1 MCNKEPAT
9 RNQKRVT
16 RNQKRVTNNMSFET
30 FFSLRYL
37 KAKRRQGFI
46 SIITGIS
53 ILGIMIGVMSLIVVL
68 AVMNGFR
75 EDLLKKILGVNSHL
89 IILSYRGGIK
99 DTQTVMDKALE
110 VDGVLSATPFI
121 YSQVMIKNA
130 DNISGAI
137 LRGLDPDTA
146 GTVINIDSM
155 IKEGSLTLLKK
166 RNSDPQGIILGSE
179 LSKRIGALPGDT
191 VTLVSPIGKLTPLGR
206 MANEGKFKVKAI
218 FESGMYE
225 YDSSMAY
232 LSLTDARDFLSLG
245 DEVTGIEL
253 KVEDI
258 DESDKI
264 AEIVQDKLGYPYWT
278 KDWKMMNKSLFS
290 ALKLEK
296 VTMFIILIMIV
307 LVGALN
313 IISSLV
319 MLVMEKT
326 HDIAILRTMG
336 ASSKSIMSIFI
347 FQGLFVG
354 LIGTLFGLMSG
365 SFLCHLLARYK
376 FIKLPP
382 DVYYIS
388 TLPVRIEPL
397 DIVLIALAA
406 ILISFLAT
414 IFPSWQASKLNPVE
428 ALRYE

>member
-1 MCNKEPAT
+1 
-9 RNQKRVT
+9 
-16 RNQKRVTNNMSFET
+16 MSFEI
-30 FFSLRYL
+30 FFSQRYL

-53 ILGIMIGVMSLIVVL
+53 ILGIMIGVMALIVVL

-89 IILSYRGGIK
+89 LILSYRGGIE
-99 DTQTVMDKALE
+99 DTEPVIKKALE
-110 VDGVLSATPFI
+110 VDGVLAATPFI

-130 DNISGAI
+130 GNISGAI
-137 LRGLDPDTA
+137 LRGLDLATA
-146 GTVINIDSM
+146 GTVIDIDSM
-155 IKEGSLTLLKK
+155 IKEGSLAVLRESKA
-166 RNSDPQGIILGSE
+166 DAQGIILGSE

-206 MANEGKFKVKAI
+206 VANEARFRVKAL

-225 YDSSMAY
+225 YDSSMVY
-232 LSLTDARDFLSLG
+232 VSLADAQDFLSLG

-253 KVEDI
+253 RVRDI

-264 AEIVQDKLGYPYWT
+264 GAIIQDKLGGPYWT

-296 VTMFIILIMIV
+296 ATMFIILIMIV

-319 MLVMEKT
+319 MLVMEKFR
-326 HDIAILRTMG
+326 DIAILRTMG

-354 LIGTLFGLMSG
+354 LIGTILGLLSG

-388 TLPVRIEPL
+388 TLPVRMEWF
-397 DIVLIALAA
+397 DIVLIVLAA
-406 ILISFLAT
+406 IIVSFLAT
-414 IFPSWQASKLNPVE
+414 IFPSWQASRVNPVE

>member
-1 MCNKEPAT
+1 MA
-9 RNQKRVT
+9 
-16 RNQKRVTNNMSFET
+16 
-30 FFSLRYL
+30 
-37 KAKRRQGFI
+37 
-46 SIITGIS
+46 
-53 ILGIMIGVMSLIVVL
+53 LIVVL

-75 EDLLKKILGVNSHL
+75 EDLMKKILGVNSHL
-89 IILSYRGGIK
+89 LILSYKGGIK
-99 DTQTVMDKALE
+99 DIEAIMEKAVE

-130 DNISGAI
+130 GNISGAI
-137 LRGLDPDTA
+137 LRGVDPTTA

-155 IKEGSLTLLKK
+155 IEGGSVNLLEKSK
-166 RNSDPQGIILGSE
+166 ADPQGIIIGSE
-179 LSKRIGALPGDT
+179 LSKQIGALPGDT
-191 VTLVSPIGKLTPLGR
+191 VTLVSPLGKLTPLGR
-206 MANEGKFKVKAI
+206 VVNEDNFKVKAL
-218 FESGMYE
+218 FESGMYD
-225 YDSSMAY
+225 YDSSLVF
-232 LSLTDARDFLSLG
+232 LSLTDAQDFLSLG
-245 DEVTGIEL
+245 NEVTGIEL
-253 KVEDI
+253 RLKDM
-258 DESDKI
+258 DESDTI
-264 AEIVQDKLGYPYWT
+264 GQIIQDKLGYPYWT

-290 ALKLEK
+290 ALKLQK
-296 VTMFIILIMIV
+296 VTMSIILIMIV

-326 HDIAILRTMG
+326 RDIAILKTMG

-354 LIGTLFGLMSG
+354 LVGTLLGLMSG
-365 SFLCHLLARYK
+365 SFLCSLLARYK

-388 TLPVRIEPL
+388 TLPVRMEWL
-397 DIVLIALAA
+397 DIALIALAA
-406 ILISFLAT
+406 IIISFVAT

>member
-1 MCNKEPAT
+1 
-9 RNQKRVT
+9 
-16 RNQKRVTNNMSFET
+16 MSFET
-30 FFSLRYL
+30 FFSSRYI
-37 KAKRRQGFI
+37 KAKRKQGFI

-53 ILGIMIGVMSLIVVL
+53 ILGIMIGVMALIVVL

-75 EDLLKKILGVNSHL
+75 EDLMKKILGVNSHL
-89 IILSYRGGIK
+89 LILSYKGGIQ
-99 DTQTVMDKALE
+99 DTESVMGKALE

-121 YSQVMIKNA
+121 YSQVMIKNFA
-130 DNISGAI
+130 NVSGAI
-137 LRGLDPDTA
+137 LRGLDPETA
-146 GTVINIDSM
+146 GKVINIDSM
-155 IKEGSLTLLKK
+155 IKDGSLDVLREPATG
-166 RNSDPQGIILGSE
+166 PPAIILGSE
-179 LSKRIGALPGDT
+179 LSKQIGALVGDT
-191 VTLVSPIGKLTPLGR
+191 VTLVSPSGKLTPLGR
-206 MANEGKFKVKAI
+206 MAHERTFTVKAL

-225 YDSSMAY
+225 YDSSMVY
-232 LSLTDARDFLSLG
+232 LSLADAQDFLSLG

-253 KVEDI
+253 RVKDA
-258 DESDKI
+258 DKSDTI
-264 AEIVQDKLGYPYWT
+264 ARVLQHHLDYPYWT

-296 VTMFIILIMIV
+296 VTMFIILTMIV

-326 HDIAILRTMG
+326 RDIAILRTMG
-336 ASSKSIMSIFI
+336 ASSRSIMSIFI

-354 LIGTLFGLMSG
+354 LVGTFLGLISG

-382 DVYYIS
+382 DVYYIT
-388 TLPVRIEPL
+388 TLPVRMEWV
-397 DIVLIALAA
+397 DVLSIAFAA
-406 ILISFLAT
+406 VLISFLAT
-414 IFPSWQASKLNPVE
+414 IYPSWQASKLNPVE

>member
-1 MCNKEPAT
+1 
-9 RNQKRVT
+9 
-16 RNQKRVTNNMSFET
+16 MSFEI
-30 FFSLRYL
+30 FFSQRYL

-53 ILGIMIGVMSLIVVL
+53 ILGIMIGVMALIVVL

-89 IILSYRGGIK
+89 LILSYRGGIE
-99 DTQTVMDKALE
+99 DTEPVIKKALE
-110 VDGVLSATPFI
+110 VDGVLAATPFI

-130 DNISGAI
+130 GNISGAI
-137 LRGLDPDTA
+137 LRGLDLATA
-146 GTVINIDSM
+146 GTVIDIDSM
-155 IKEGSLTLLKK
+155 IKEGSLAVLRESKA
-166 RNSDPQGIILGSE
+166 DAQGIILGSE

-206 MANEGKFKVKAI
+206 VANEARFRVKAL

-225 YDSSMAY
+225 YDSSMVY
-232 LSLTDARDFLSLG
+232 VSLADAQDFLSLG

-253 KVEDI
+253 RVRDI

-264 AEIVQDKLGYPYWT
+264 GAIIQDKLGGPYWT

-296 VTMFIILIMIV
+296 ATMFIILIMIV

-319 MLVMEKT
+319 MLVMEKFR
-326 HDIAILRTMG
+326 DIAILRTMG

-354 LIGTLFGLMSG
+354 LIGTILGLLSG

-388 TLPVRIEPL
+388 TLPVRMEWF

-406 ILISFLAT
+406 IIVSFLAT
-414 IFPSWQASKLNPVE
+414 IFPSWQASRVNPVE

>member
-1 MCNKEPAT
+1 
-9 RNQKRVT
+9 
-16 RNQKRVTNNMSFET
+16 MSFEI

-99 DTQTVMDKALE
+99 DTQAVMDKALE

-130 DNISGAI
+130 GNISGAI

-225 YDSSMAY
+225 YDSSMVY

-264 AEIVQDKLGYPYWT
+264 AEIVQDKLGDPYWT

-354 LIGTLFGLMSG
+354 LIGTLFGLISG

-397 DIVLIALAA
+397 DIVLIASAA

>member
-1 MCNKEPAT
+1 
-9 RNQKRVT
+9 
-16 RNQKRVTNNMSFET
+16 MSFET
-30 FFSLRYL
+30 FFSQRYL
-37 KAKRRQGFI
+37 KAKRKQGFI

-53 ILGIMIGVMSLIVVL
+53 ILGIMIGVMALIVVL

-75 EDLLKKILGVNSHL
+75 EDLLKRILGVNSHL
-89 IILSYRGGIK
+89 LILSHKGDIK
-99 DTQTVMDKALE
+99 DTDAVMRQALE
-110 VDGVLSATPFI
+110 VDGVIAATPFI
-121 YSQVMIKNA
+121 YSQVMVKNGG
-130 DNISGAI
+130 NISGAI
-137 LRGLDPDTA
+137 LRGLDPATA
-146 GTVINIDSM
+146 GKVINIESM
-155 IKEGSLTLLKK
+155 IKGAPLAVLRGSHDDL
-166 RNSDPQGIILGSE
+166 PGIILGSE
-179 LSKRIGALPGDT
+179 LSRQIGVFPGDT
-191 VTLVSPIGKLTPLGR
+191 LTVVSPIGKLTPLGR
-206 MANEGKFKVKAI
+206 VANEAKFRVIAL

-225 YDSSMAY
+225 YDSSLVY
-232 LSLTDARDFLSLG
+232 LSLDDAQEFLSLG
-245 DEVTGIEL
+245 SEVTGIEL
-253 KVEDI
+253 KVKDL
-258 DESDKI
+258 DQSDRVGI
-264 AEIVQDKLGYPYWT
+264 LVQDRLGYPYWT

-290 ALKLEK
+290 AIKLEK

-326 HDIAILRTMG
+326 RDIAILRTMG

-354 LIGTLFGLMSG
+354 LIGTALGLLSG

-382 DVYYIS
+382 DVYYIT
-388 TLPVRIEPL
+388 TLPVRLEWL

-406 ILISFLAT
+406 VVISFLAT
-414 IFPSWQASKLNPVE
+414 IYPSFQASKVNPVE

>member
-1 MCNKEPAT
+1 
-9 RNQKRVT
+9 
-16 RNQKRVTNNMSFET
+16 MSFET
-30 FFSLRYL
+30 FFSFRYL

-99 DTQTVMDKALE
+99 DTQAVMDKALE

-130 DNISGAI
+130 GNISGAI

-146 GTVINIDSM
+146 GTVINIDAM

-225 YDSSMAY
+225 YDSSMVY

-253 KVEDI
+253 KVGDI

-354 LIGTLFGLMSG
+354 LIGTLFGLISG
-365 SFLCHLLARYK
+365 SFLCYLLARYK

-397 DIVLIALAA
+397 DIILIALAA